1 MTGISLNKQ
10 DSKAAQDAIKILFH
24 ILPKSARG
32 IHNIAYTFGL
42 ISRETGI
49 PSGQATDLIMAW
61 SERLRTLPNF
71 KELYPLYRK
80 LSLYRYQIRYAVQ
93 SAYKRTNDMPSSA
106 RFKTL
111 TGKKAPAASFWD
123 KADDLDKSEPLN
135 KTGGQIKAGAVDA
148 EKEKLRVER
157 TLTSDSM
164 VAIDGSSYF
173 GPISVLFEKLGKYDS
188 SMSGEVRPDNVVNG
202 FACSICILAVTCLE
216 SYIMKIRLADK
227 SAPDNI
233 NRAPLPDYI
242 EKLYPDFP
250 FVKELVEIYMLRA
263 MIVHND
269 LWKTSCYRDDEDG
282 IMSQEINKRSSGD
295 VKFEQFVDA
304 DCSKTKNLC
313 LNISPVKVDASD
325 AAKMLHTVWNTL
337 IFLEKKNIAQCHVS
351 HLSVR
356 YKSKMVKFGKVI
368 GLPETCT

>member
-1 MTGISLNKQ
+1 MADIIINKQ
-10 DSKAAQDAIKILFH
+10 DSKDAQAAIKLLFE

-49 PSGQATDLIMAW
+49 PADQATDLIMAW

-123 KADDLDKSEPLN
+123 KSDDLDKVGLLN
-135 KTGGQIKAGAVDA
+135 KAAGQMKAGAVDA

-157 TLTSDSM
+157 TLTPDSM
-164 VAIDGSSYF
+164 VAIEGSSYF
-173 GPISVLFEKLGKYDS
+173 GPISVLLEKLEKYVS
-188 SMSGEVRPDNVVNG
+188 SGSGEVRTDNAVNG
-202 FACSICILAVTCLE
+202 FACSICLLAVACLE
-216 SYIMKIRLADK
+216 SYIIKIRSADK
-227 SAPDNI
+227 SAQSLI
-233 NRAPLPDYI
+233 NREPHSNYMR
-242 EKLYPDFP
+242 KLYQDFP
-250 FVKELVEIYMLRA
+250 FVKELVEIYMLRD

-269 LWKTSCYRDDEDG
+269 LWKTSCYWYDEDG
-282 IMSQEINKRSSGD
+282 LTSQEINNGSDRD
-295 VKFEQFVDA
+295 VKYGRFVDA
-304 DCSKTKNLC
+304 DSGKTKSLC
-313 LNISPVKVDASD
+313 LNISPMKVDASD
-325 AAKMLHTVWNTL
+325 ASKMLHTVWNTL
-337 IFLEKKNIAQCHVS
+337 IFLEKKNSVQCHVS
-351 HLSVR
+351 HLTVR